1 MLNKINDSDW
11 LKSHEI
17 HEANPLSHTGSL
29 YQKCIYIYA
38 CTKINL
44 LIDVKCLHMSL
55 NINLMATRVLYR
67 FIILVTDDQL
77 TTKAKKTV
85 QLTKLNLLTNNFWTR
100 FSFWGCFR

>member
-29 YQKCIYIYA
+29 YQRCIYICA

-55 NINLMATRVLYR
+55 NINLMENQAFYQ
-67 FIILVTDDQL
+67 FIILVTRNQL
-77 TTKAKKTV
+77 AYV
-85 QLTKLNLLTNNFWTR
+85 
-100 FSFWGCFR
+100 